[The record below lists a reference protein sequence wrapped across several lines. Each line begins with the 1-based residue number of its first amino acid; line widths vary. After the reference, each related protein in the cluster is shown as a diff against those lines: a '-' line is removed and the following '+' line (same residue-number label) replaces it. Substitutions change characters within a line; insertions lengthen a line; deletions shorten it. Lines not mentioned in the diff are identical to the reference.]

1 MSYPLLNLSSTPW
14 NTERSEGENSWG
26 LGGAVSPPMGSRG
39 EAPENFEIL
48 IYVDA
53 RKCHFP
59 HAFSYIYRYSDI
71 CIRSRFGDRWWLNLS
86 THDSGIWLLLPSSMF
101 QKELFISL
109 SITLRCNNFEWIE
122 MWLAEG
128 FWGIWMTQGF
138 KCVRTH
144 FFCKLARAWR
154 TQENLCAHKIA
165 QARTGPLKMVFAAP
179 EISGRSAIL
188 SRLGCCKRNKHYLLN
203 NFLFSWMF
211 TKNLLNCVF
220 LSKYSTWPGHLHS
233 KLLLVMYFLVP

>member
-1 MSYPLLNLSSTPW
+1 MCVYVCVCVCVCVCVWESSSLFLW
-14 NTERSEGENSWG
+14 EQRQ
-26 LGGAVSPPMGSRG
+26 VC
-39 EAPENFEIL
+39 F
-48 IYVDA
+48 
-53 RKCHFP
+53 
-59 HAFSYIYRYSDI
+59 
-71 CIRSRFGDRWWLNLS
+71 
-86 THDSGIWLLLPSSMF
+86 LLLPSSVF

-165 QARTGPLKMVFAAP
+165 QARTGPHKMSLPRRRSPADLPSFPEWWFECLNEVIPQVYNMSVTHSSGNLKTGARNGLLHQT
-179 EISGRSAIL
+179 SKLTKL
-188 SRLGCCKRNKHYLLN
+188 SR
-203 NFLFSWMF
+203 
-211 TKNLLNCVF
+211 
-220 LSKYSTWPGHLHS
+220 
-233 KLLLVMYFLVP
+233 